1 MSQLEAL
8 YIFDEH
14 NNPILE
20 HVWNGRPPSAKT
32 VLPLY
37 LGQAAPRPSLIYLT
51 ETNPP
56 SLLFSIIQDRLLF
69 LSPSS
74 SEIEPLLV
82 LEFLHRVADALE
94 DFLGAPL
101 VASKIEASYD
111 VVAQLLGEM
120 CDAGMVDK
128 TEPNALRDVVEAPSR
143 MGKFLEGVGLPSSAP
158 TALSSTPSPSLAA
171 LKARPTDTPAIPWR
185 RSNVRH
191 TSNELYVDMVETLS
205 VIVAPSGRPLTARAN
220 GTIAFTAKVSGI
232 PELLLQLNCPGG
244 KMNMEHTLQVPV
256 FHPCVR
262 LTRWR
267 ERPGD
272 LSFVP
277 PDGRFVLAGYE
288 VDLLGKDYLEQ
299 AFSNPKFKPDLRL
312 PASVEVRT
320 GLGDA
325 RADFE
330 VRLSL
335 NTRFATSSSSGGI
348 GSGGAIGLGG
358 PSGLAARAQ
367 SGTST
372 NPVVEDIVVTV
383 PVPSGV
389 RNITDLRA
397 SRGEASYSPGD
408 GGVEWRISQKDV
420 ASMGSTAATLRCSVV
435 GPLNDEDDEANGAG
449 LELRAETW
457 EYDDTTAYPT
467 PKEDAAEKKSQ
478 SSEDRNAKKAKQNT
492 LLMPTSAAVSFAVK
506 GWLASGI
513 KVEKLNVDGQRSR
526 GIGAGV
532 QPYKGVKY
540 LTVSRKGVE
549 TRC

>member
-1 MSQLEAL
+1 M
-8 YIFDEH
+8 
-14 NNPILE
+14 
-20 HVWNGRPPSAKT
+20 
-32 VLPLY
+32 
-37 LGQAAPRPSLIYLT
+37 IYLT

-69 LSPSS
+69 ISPTS

-82 LEFLHRVADALE
+82 LEFLHRVADVLE

-101 VASKIEASYD
+101 LATKVEGAYD

-143 MGKFLEGVGLPSSAP
+143 MGKFLEGVGLPTSAP
-158 TALSSTPSPSLAA
+158 TALSSTNTPSLAA
-171 LKARPTDTPAIPWR
+171 LKARPGDNPAIPWR

-220 GTIAFTAKVSGI
+220 GTIAFTAKVSGV
-232 PELLLQLNCPGG
+232 PDLLLQLTRPGG
-244 KMNMEHTLQVPV
+244 KMNMEHTMQLPV

-262 LTRWR
+262 LARWR
-267 ERPGD
+267 ERAGE

-299 AFSNPKFKPDLRL
+299 AFSNPRFKPDLRL
-312 PASVEVRT
+312 PATVEVRT
-320 GLGDA
+320 GLGDVGA
-325 RADFE
+325 EFE
-330 VRLSL
+330 VRLLL
-335 NTRFATSSSSGGI
+335 NSRFSASSSSSSTGI
-348 GSGGAIGLGG
+348 GSGGASGIGIGGSSALSALG
-358 PSGLAARAQ
+358 ATRAQ

-372 NPVVEDIVVTV
+372 NPVVEDILVTV
-383 PVPSGV
+383 PIPLAV
-389 RNITDLRA
+389 RNITDLKA

-408 GGVEWRISQKDV
+408 GGVEWRISTKDV
-420 ASMGSTAATLRCSVV
+420 ATMGGTQPTATLRCTVV
-435 GPLNDEDDEANGAG
+435 GALSDDDDEANGAG
-449 LELRAETW
+449 LEMRTETW
-457 EYDDTTAYPT
+457 EYDDTAAYQA
-467 PKEDAAEKKSQ
+467 PKDDAADKKSQ
-478 SSEDRNAKKAKQNT
+478 VSEDRGVKKTRQNA
-492 LLMPTSAAVSFAVK
+492 LLMPTSAAVSFSVK
-506 GWLASGI
+506 GWLASGV
-513 KVEKLNVDGQRSR
+513 KVEKLHIDTQKSR

-549 TRC
+549 VRC